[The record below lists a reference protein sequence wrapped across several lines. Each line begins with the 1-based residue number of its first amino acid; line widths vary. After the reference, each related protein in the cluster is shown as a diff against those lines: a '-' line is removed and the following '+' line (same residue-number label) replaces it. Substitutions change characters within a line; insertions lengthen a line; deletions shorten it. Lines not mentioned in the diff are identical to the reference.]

1 MDSEI
6 LYLIFNAI
14 REKKSVTLE
23 TVNKKKMLI
32 TEDNVI
38 PIKVMISAQSG
49 RQYLMAYAP
58 RIKRIKSFRTDNIVS
73 IKLKDKCERFDELQ
87 EQLKKMQP
95 HIWGVSTQGSPGSRM
110 EHVEFTIHYA
120 DDEKFIRRRLER
132 EKRCGIVEHI
142 DDNTSRFSV
151 DVFDSSEV
159 IPWIRT
165 FICRIM
171 DIQFSN
177 KELENQFKKD
187 IEDMNTLYGIGGDE

>member
-1 MDSEI
+1 MRVIFAFKHHYITGTMDSEI

-87 EQLKKMQP
+87 EQLKRCS
-95 HIWGVSTQGSPGSRM
+95 HIFG
-110 EHVEFTIHYA
+110 E
-120 DDEKFIRRRLER
+120 
-132 EKRCGIVEHI
+132 
-142 DDNTSRFSV
+142 
-151 DVFDSSEV
+151 
-159 IPWIRT
+159 
-165 FICRIM
+165 
-171 DIQFSN
+171 
-177 KELENQFKKD
+177 
-187 IEDMNTLYGIGGDE
+187 

>member
-1 MDSEI
+1 
-6 LYLIFNAI
+6 
-14 REKKSVTLE
+14 
-23 TVNKKKMLI
+23 
-32 TEDNVI
+32 
-38 PIKVMISAQSG
+38 
-49 RQYLMAYAP
+49 MAYAP

-110 EHVEFTIHYA
+110 EHVEFTIHYG

-187 IEDMNTLYGIGGDE
+187 IEDMNRLYGIGGDE